1 MSVATS
7 NLAYLSAK
15 AAARLP
21 FLDLATRIRLLAI
34 ARRHQV
40 LRRGG
45 SEGEAGSEERAVA
58 GALTTAAATLDAFRA
73 LEQAA
78 GRGDF
83 PHDVTRLR
91 VRGDIRPDATTAAV
105 ARLARGLTRAPSIV
119 VVVPSGPRDAFT
131 DRLISAIAAQSAER
145 AILVVGEDASVGT
158 GGDARC
164 ETRHL
169 GDLPQGE
176 RARALGYLM
185 RALVPERLIAFDEGA
200 ARAML
205 DEIGPAL
212 SRIVALEFAVQDGR
226 SAAEAIARRRPYA
239 AAFRLE
245 PGDGAEPI
253 GSTPVVHVS
262 A

>member
-45 SEGEAGSEERAVA
+45 SEGEALSEERAVA
-58 GALTTAAATLDAFRA
+58 GALTTAAACLDEFRA

-78 GRGDF
+78 GRADF

-91 VRGDIRPDATTAAV
+91 VRGDIRPDATVAAV

-119 VVVPSGPRDAFT
+119 LVVPSGPRGAFIE
-131 DRLISAIAAQSAER
+131 RLISAIDAQSVER
-145 AILVVGEDASVGT
+145 AILVVGEDASVAT
-158 GGDARC
+158 GGGARC
-164 ETRHL
+164 ETRHF
-169 GDLPQGE
+169 GDLPQVE
-176 RARALGYLM
+176 RARALEYLM
-185 RALVPERLIAFDEGA
+185 RALVPERLIVLDAGA
-200 ARAML
+200 ARSML

-212 SRIVALEFAVQDGR
+212 SQIIALEFAVPEGR
-226 SAAEAIARRRPYA
+226 SAAEEIAQRRPYA
-239 AAFRLE
+239 AAFWLE
-245 PGDGAEPI
+245 PGDGEAI
-253 GSTPVVHVS
+253 GSTPVVHV
-262 A
+262 AP